1 MTAIIRNL
9 GKSAEIEKLFS
20 FYPKVFKKTPIT
32 FFTRRINNDPYLIL
46 NDIRIAEENEKIVSS
61 VTVFRRKMH
70 WKGQAIHFAGIG
82 NVSTLPEKRG
92 CGLAS
97 NIIKDTIKYIEEI
110 PLNMVILFTG
120 INDFYK
126 KFNFFT
132 IPTYHLKFQLLD
144 EPRHK
149 YTIRN
154 YSKYDFPKISRIYNT
169 FNKNLFGPVIR
180 DNNYW
185 KANLKFAEKD
195 EIFLIAKY
203 RQQIDGYIRIVPGK
217 IRNDIWEFGYSKIE
231 AFNALIYEASRILNK
246 KELKTEALC
255 PKNMI
260 CSNTVFKVFEE
271 TSSIAMA
278 LLNNANAG
286 MKEEFKNYCFWWTDN
301 F

>member
-1 MTAIIRNL
+1 
-9 GKSAEIEKLFS
+9 
-20 FYPKVFKKTPIT
+20 
-32 FFTRRINNDPYLIL
+32 
-46 NDIRIAEENEKIVSS
+46 
-61 VTVFRRKMH
+61 
-70 WKGQAIHFAGIG
+70 
-82 NVSTLPEKRG
+82 
-92 CGLAS
+92 
-97 NIIKDTIKYIEEI
+97 
-110 PLNMVILFTG
+110 
-120 INDFYK
+120 
-126 KFNFFT
+126 
-132 IPTYHLKFQLLD
+132 
-144 EPRHK
+144 
-149 YTIRN
+149 
-154 YSKYDFPKISRIYNT
+154 
-169 FNKNLFGPVIR
+169 LFGPVIR